1 MGKLKKLGCS
11 LLALLLVLCFAGQN
25 AGSVVKAEEAAN
37 SLYQVRVNRAANCVT
52 VYQLDEQGVY
62 QPLRSFACSV
72 GKNVEDTPLGSFAT
86 SDYYDWRL
94 MVDGSYGQYAVRFY
108 RSILFH
114 SVPYYTQSPNSLES
128 DQYNLLGSAA
138 SLGCVRMAVSDVKW
152 IYDNC
157 PKGTSVIVYDD
168 AQNPGPLGK
177 PVTVTVAEGHP
188 FSNWDMTDLRPE
200 NPWRAYASTICL
212 TKDYGDGVLYLPV
225 GATQEDLQAAVGAI
239 SNTGVLEAPN
249 TYFVYVN
256 GNYDLNTS
264 GVYRIWVKIVNAY
277 GVSTEQE
284 MILAVCQ

>member
-1 MGKLKKLGCS
+1 MEKFRKLVCS
-11 LLALLLVLCFAGQN
+11 LLMAFFVLCMFE
-25 AGSVVKAEEAAN
+25 GSGVNVVKAQESAN
-37 SLYQVRVNRAANCVT
+37 TLYQIRVNRAANCVT

-72 GKNVEDTPLGSFAT
+72 GKYVDDTPLGSFAT

-94 MVDGSYGQYAVRFY
+94 MVDGSYGQYAIRFY

-114 SVPYYTQSPNSLES
+114 SVPYYTQSPDSLEAE
-128 DQYNLLGSAA
+128 QYNLLGEAA

-168 AQNPGPLGK
+168 AINPGPLGK
-177 PVTVTVAEGHP
+177 PETVDVAPGHP

-200 NPWRAYASTICL
+200 NPWRAYASSICL
-212 TKDYGDGVLYLPV
+212 AEDYGDGVLYLPV
-225 GATQEDLQAAVGAI
+225 GATEEDLKAAVGAV
-239 SNTGVLEAPN
+239 SCAGVAEAPGS
-249 TYFVYVN
+249 YFTYVN
-256 GNYDLNTS
+256 GNYDLNTF

-277 GVSTEQE
+277 GISTEQE
-284 MILAVCQ
+284 MVLAVCQ

>member
-1 MGKLKKLGCS
+1 M
-11 LLALLLVLCFAGQN
+11 A
-25 AGSVVKAEEAAN
+25 
-37 SLYQVRVNRAANCVT
+37 
-52 VYQLDEQGVY
+52 
-62 QPLRSFACSV
+62 
-72 GKNVEDTPLGSFAT
+72 
-86 SDYYDWRL
+86 DYK
-94 MVDGSYGQYAVRFY
+94 
-108 RSILFH
+108 IL
-114 SVPYYTQSPNSLES
+114 PNSLEA

-168 AQNPGPLGK
+168 ALNPGPLGK

-188 FSNWDMTDLRPE
+188 FSSWDMTDLRTE
-200 NPWRAYASTICL
+200 NPWRTYASSICL
-212 TKDYGDGVLYLPV
+212 TRDYGDGVLYLPV
-225 GATQEDLQAAVGAI
+225 GATQEDLQAAIGSI
-239 SNTGVLEAPN
+239 SNAGVLETPN